1 MKKIFIKLSLFVLG
15 VFLVLSP
22 FGVFLLYANTQ
33 KHVYSKTYYAAL
45 VDKTNYLKSLKK
57 EKKIVLIGGSNVA
70 FGFDSELLENEFND
84 YKVVNYGLYAMLGTK
99 IMMDLAID
107 SINEGDLVFV
117 IPEINEQSMS
127 LYFNASA
134 TLKAI
139 EDDFSILN
147 KIDSNNRNSVYAEY
161 FNFVSERGKY
171 KEIIEPGETV
181 YRRDS
186 FNKYG
191 DISYAFAD
199 KNIMM
204 LHYDPT
210 MKVDFNLK
218 INDEFACYVNAF
230 ARRVEKKKAT
240 CFYTWSPVN
249 NLSAD
254 NSGLDDFYWNVRK
267 ALNMHVVGNP
277 EEFIFDNH
285 YFYDS
290 NFHLNNSGAKL
301 RTLRF
306 IETFNRD
313 ILNTY
318 ISKENE
324 YPSTP
329 EYETENI
336 DVSINSET
344 ADMFNYDEIEGKLE
358 IASIKNEYKD
368 VNEILL
374 PSVVNHM
381 VVAGIKE
388 ESFKDS
394 NVNSIIIPETIK
406 YIKDGA
412 FKDSNVISVKILS
425 NKPSSINVSW
435 VGGLLEGAKEEI
447 VIYVPDESLLE
458 FKNDYYWGAYRDNM
472 KGY

>member
-1 MKKIFIKLSLFVLG
+1 
-15 VFLVLSP
+15 
-22 FGVFLLYANTQ
+22 
-33 KHVYSKTYYAAL
+33 
-45 VDKTNYLKSLKK
+45 
-57 EKKIVLIGGSNVA
+57 
-70 FGFDSELLENEFND
+70 
-84 YKVVNYGLYAMLGTK
+84 MLGTK

-161 FNFVSERGKY
+161 FNFISERGKY

-218 INDEFACYVNAF
+218 INDEFASYVNAF
-230 ARRVEKKKAT
+230 ARRVEKKKAA

-249 NLSAD
+249 NLSTD

-301 RTLRF
+301 RTLSTKGS
-306 IETFNRD
+306 EP
-313 ILNTY
+313 
-318 ISKENE
+318 SKAKVRMTPKEARTML
-324 YPSTP
+324 STIYDKAFQQKYSKAVP
-329 EYETENI
+329 I
-336 DVSINSET
+336 D
-344 ADMFNYDEIEGKLE
+344 
-358 IASIKNEYKD
+358 
-368 VNEILL
+368 
-374 PSVVNHM
+374 M
-381 VVAGIKE
+381 V
-388 ESFKDS
+388 D
-394 NVNSIIIPETIK
+394 ETITTFHE
-406 YIKDGA
+406 YA
-412 FKDSNVISVKILS
+412 QMLS
-425 NKPSSINVSW
+425 NAWTYFDKRH
-435 VGGLLEGAKEEI
+435 LLDKRKDTGFDPQKDFNGELGAWQKEAKKQKSLFRIEIGAPQSTEGE
-447 VIYVPDESLLE
+447 
-458 FKNDYYWGAYRDNM
+458 R
-472 KGY
+472 